1 MTAATR
7 SPERGVPL
15 VAAEL
20 GLLALALGT
29 AAGFTRL
36 FLGWS
41 FFRSLLPLIV
51 LAWLSAL
58 VLRRLRVA
66 SLVAI
71 PVHLAVGVLALTVRF
86 APGTHTLGI
95 PSGHTLSTLSDAVD
109 ASFSEFSR
117 LVAPV
122 PVTDG
127 FLVVIAAALWLFA
140 LFADAAALRYRGVVQ
155 AAIPHTAVFLAI
167 GVLARESG
175 RTGAAAWFTAG
186 LATYAI
192 TQVVRLSLDRRWVDG
207 QSWRGARSL
216 AGQAALLG
224 VVAVLTGAL
233 LGPLMPGG
241 TEPVVDLR
249 ELGRGNGPRTV
260 VSPFVGIRSLL
271 GPRSDQVL
279 FTVESPEPAYWRLTA
294 LEQFDAVRQIW
305 VSSGTY
311 SRAEGRLPQTPSA
324 RVLGREVTQEV
335 SVEALG
341 GLWLPGAYV
350 PEEITSS
357 DPISFDAGSASI
369 ILDEDAQGPVS
380 YSLTSR
386 VPEFASALER
396 RRSAG
401 PGDVD
406 EVHLETPPMS
416 GTTRDALDQAT
427 AGMFTDYDRMLGLQ
441 RWFRT
446 QFSYDEG
453 VDFSGESDPLEAFL
467 TERRGFCQQFSSAF
481 ALLARE
487 LGLPS
492 RIAVGFT
499 PGDPD
504 RQDGRDAYVVRGRHA
519 HAWPEV
525 YFEDIGWVPFEP
537 TPQRGNPQATEHTG
551 VSPQQ
556 AEPPEESPTTTA
568 APGSEQGSSDSTQP
582 TTTAPRDRGE
592 IESTGGEPGGEPGD
606 ERADEGVV
614 WTPVLVGLAVLVVVG
629 LAVLI
634 GRRRGASPRRGR
646 DERAQVA
653 SAWHDALRALSR
665 LDLQP
670 QESETPLEFTRRVDL
685 TLRRTAEGV
694 EGVSDPLD
702 AIPEDQHDAD
712 GEPPAEAAAVATQVA
727 ALSRA
732 LDELAAIETR
742 ARYRAGAPSNQ
753 ELEAARAAAEQV
765 TSYSS
770 SLRRSRSRAR
780 VPALL
785 K

>member
-1 MTAATR
+1 MR
-7 SPERGVPL
+7 SSERGLPL

-29 AAGFTRL
+29 AASFTRL
-36 FLGWS
+36 FVGWD
-41 FFRSLLPLIV
+41 FFRSLLPLVV

-58 VLRRLRVA
+58 ALRRLRVVPP
-66 SLVAI
+66 LAI
-71 PVHLAVGVLALTVRF
+71 GVHVAVGIVVLTVRF

-95 PSGHTLSTLSDAVD
+95 PSGHTFSTLSAAIDS
-109 ASFSEFSR
+109 SFSEFSR

-127 FLVVIAAALWLFA
+127 FLVVIAGALWLFA

-155 AAIPHTAVFLAI
+155 AAVPHTAVFLAI

-192 TQVVRLSLDRRWVDG
+192 TQVVRLSLDRRWVEG
-207 QSWRGARSL
+207 QSWRGARAL
-216 AGQAALLG
+216 ATQAAVLG
-224 VVAVLTGAL
+224 VVAVVTGAV

-311 SRAEGRLPQTPSA
+311 SKAEGRLPQTPSA
-324 RVLGREVTQEV
+324 RLLGRRVTQEI
-335 SVEALG
+335 SIEGLG

-350 PEEITSS
+350 PEQISSS

-369 ILDEDAQGPVS
+369 ILDEDARGAVS

-386 VPEFASALER
+386 VPEFAAALQR
-396 RRSAG
+396 RPTAG
-401 PGDVD
+401 GTEVD
-406 EVHLETPPMS
+406 EVHLETPPIA
-416 GTTRDALDQAT
+416 GTTRDALQQAV
-427 AGMFTDYDRMLGLQ
+427 AGATSDYDRMLRLQ
-441 RWFRT
+441 RWFRSE
-446 QFSYDEG
+446 FSYDEG
-453 VDFSGESDPLEAFL
+453 VDFSDEPDPLDAFL
-467 TERRGFCQQFSSAF
+467 NDRRGFCQQFSSAF

-499 PGDPD
+499 PGDLQEQDD
-504 RQDGRDAYVVRGRHA
+504 RAAYVVRGRHA

-525 YFEDIGWVPFEP
+525 YFDDIGWVPFEP

-556 AEPPEESPTTTA
+556 AEAPEESPTTTA
-568 APGSEQGSSDSTQP
+568 APGSEEGSPDSTAP
-582 TTTAPRDRGE
+582 TTTAPPNPGE
-592 IESTGGEPGGEPGD
+592 VDSTGSGPG
-606 ERADEGVV
+606 ADAGAEDAEGGRS
-614 WTPVLVGLAVLVVVG
+614 WAPVLAVAAALAVVG
-629 LAVLI
+629 LVVLL
-634 GRRRGASPRRGR
+634 RRRGASPRRGS

-653 SAWHDALRALSR
+653 SAWHDAVRALGR
-665 LDLQP
+665 IDLQP
-670 QESETPLEFTRRVDL
+670 DDAETPLEFAGRVDR
-685 TLRRTAEGV
+685 TLRRTV
-694 EGVSDPLD
+694 EDADARSDASGPV
-702 AIPEDQHDAD
+702 DAD
-712 GEPPAEAAAVATQVA
+712 GAPQPGPAIAEVA
-727 ALSRA
+727 ALSEA
-732 LDELAAIETR
+732 LEELAAIETR
-742 ARYRAGAPSNQ
+742 ARYRAGAPSTAD
-753 ELEAARAAAEQV
+753 LDAARGAAERV
-765 TSYSS
+765 AGYSS